1 MSLKVIFMG
10 TPDFAVQSMAAI
22 HASDHELTAVVT
34 VPDKAA
40 GRGKK
45 QKESPVKKY
54 AKEHRLPLLQPE
66 RLKEETFLQDLAKF
80 QADVFV
86 VVAFRMLPKVVWE
99 IPRLGTFNA
108 HASLL
113 PNYRGAAPINWALMH
128 GEKRTGVTTFMI
140 DEKIDTGAIL
150 LQDQLT
156 ISPTEN
162 FASLHDK
169 LADMSASL
177 CLKTLD
183 ALEEGITTQAQKLSG
198 MEKDAPK
205 LGPHNTVIDW
215 TKGLDQIVWHIRGLN
230 PFPSAWTTLNQN
242 GETLRI
248 KIFEATSVK
257 GKQNHSLG
265 KVITDKKSIRIAH
278 PEGFIEILELQLP
291 NKRRMKATE
300 LLNGFRFLEDAVLK

>member
-1 MSLKVIFMG
+1 
-10 TPDFAVQSMAAI
+10 
-22 HASDHELTAVVT
+22 
-34 VPDKAA
+34 
-40 GRGKK
+40 
-45 QKESPVKKY
+45 
-54 AKEHRLPLLQPE
+54 
-66 RLKEETFLQDLAKF
+66 
-80 QADVFV
+80 
-86 VVAFRMLPKVVWE
+86 
-99 IPRLGTFNA
+99 
-108 HASLL
+108 
-113 PNYRGAAPINWALMH
+113 
-128 GEKRTGVTTFMI
+128 
-140 DEKIDTGAIL
+140 
-150 LQDQLT
+150 
-156 ISPTEN
+156 
-162 FASLHDK
+162 
-169 LADMSASL
+169 MSASL

-242 GETLRI
+242 GETIRI

-257 GKQNHSLG
+257 GKQNHPLG

-300 LLNGFRFLEDAVLK
+300 LLNGFRFSEDAVLK